1 MIAESMVTGGIVA
14 VALGAIELAKS
25 LANRRNGGANLP
37 ETMRDLLRE
46 SGDQGKTLAR
56 ILAIIEERGR
66 A

>member
-25 LANRRNGGANLP
+25 LANRRNGVANLP
-37 ETMRDLLRE
+37 EIMRDLLRE

>member
-1 MIAESMVTGGIVA
+1 MIADGLVTGGVVA
-14 VALGAIELAKS
+14 VALGALEVAKT
-25 LANRRNGGANLP
+25 LANRRNGVANLP

-46 SGDQGKTLAR
+46 SGEQGKTLAR

>member
-1 MIAESMVTGGIVA
+1 MIAESMVTGGVVA
-14 VALGAIELAKS
+14 VALGAIELAKT
-25 LANRRNGGANLP
+25 LANRRNGVANLP